1 MKIWRTA
8 NNMKKF
14 YEILGLDMSA
24 SIEEVEQAYKELSE
38 VWRPQ
43 TYQNLPRYRRKAEIK
58 SKEIHQAY
66 ERVKTLLLSKTLDK
80 EQDED
85 QKDHFPPSGKPLA
98 PEPEPLSSSET
109 IQPQISKPS
118 KKKTL
123 LYGLIAIAVILGA
136 LMFYQFS
143 DRKKTEQ
150 QDFQTVV
157 SEPEKPTPTISS
169 QQASTAP
176 LQKESE
182 AEPSGEFTVA
192 KQLLSS
198 KSVGQKKYVA
208 STDKQKIVP
217 QIKTDYNA
225 LLTEEALSKYNQDSE
240 RVKRAQRGLIANGYD
255 TGLLDGIIGPQ
266 TIAALKQFASDHAVE
281 ADGLFASDLA
291 GAVLVYAEVA
301 ATHPDWHSIIRSEDF
316 ARWLDRQ
323 SYYQTSTIQ
332 NLTKIATARQVI
344 DILNRYKFDK
354 ATP

>member
-1 MKIWRTA
+1 
-8 NNMKKF
+8 MKKY

-24 SIEEVEQAYKELSE
+24 SIAEVEQAYRELSE

-43 TYQNLPRYRRKAEIK
+43 TYQNLPRYRRKAQIK
-58 SKEIHQAY
+58 SKEINEAY
-66 ERVKTLLLSKTLDK
+66 KLLRTFLLAKQPNK

-85 QKDHFPPSGKPLA
+85 QKDHVPPGETPLT
-98 PEPEPLSSSET
+98 PEPETLPTKET
-109 IQPQISKPS
+109 IQPQISKPP

-123 LYGLIAIAVILGA
+123 LYGLIAIAVVLGA

-143 DRKKTEQ
+143 DRKKPEQ
-150 QDFQTVV
+150 QDLQTVV

-169 QQASTAP
+169 QRASTAP

-192 KQLLSS
+192 KQLPSG
-198 KSVGQKKYVA
+198 KSVGQKKYVT
-208 STDKQKIVP
+208 STDKQKPAP
-217 QIKTDYNA
+217 QVKTDYNA
-225 LLTEEALSKYNQDSE
+225 LLTEEALSKYNQNSE

-255 TGLLDGIIGPQ
+255 TGPLDGIIGPQ

-301 ATHPDWHSIIRSEDF
+301 ATHPDWHSIIGSEDF

-323 SYYQTSTIQ
+323 SFYQTRTIE
-332 NLTKIATARQVI
+332 NSKNTATARQVV
-344 DILNRYKFDK
+344 DIMNRYKFDK
-354 ATP
+354 AKP